1 MIHLAASN
9 PQPEYGGQLVLRIDF
24 ESPSGRRWSA
34 IGGGGNIAEAIAFA
48 REAAPTGH
56 YWRVIRVSNVYGD

>member
-1 MIHLAASN
+1 MIHLAATN
-9 PQPEYGGQLVLRIDF
+9 PEPEPRGQRVLRIDF

-34 IGGGGNIAEAIAFA
+34 IGGGASIEEAIAFA

-56 YWRVIRVSNVYGD
+56 YWRVIRISDVYGD